1 MSMFA
6 FCDFPR
12 ITCSRTMYLCV
23 LPFFEFCQFVRFVI
37 LYLCYFLED
46 RCLSFC
52 DSYKIAN
59 GHNMQ
64 FGRFPYL
71 GKTWF
76 LEIVF
81 WVVQCSVIFN
91 FSKSIFSDVVTF
103 SIASVHI
110 CSCRIMFFFYRNLW
124 FLKIVSLGFCDF
136 QVNTNFRNID
146 FWTLRFLLKCD
157 FAGAGVFTLCYFSE
171 ITIPQYSDFWVM
183 GILE

>member
-1 MSMFA
+1 MKVGGLRTSRNINMSMFA

-23 LPFFEFCQFVRFVI
+23 LPFFEFCQFVRFVV
-37 LYLCYFLED
+37 LYLCHFLED

-64 FGRFPYL
+64 FGRVPYL

-81 WVVQCSVIFN
+81 WVVECSVNFN
-91 FSKSIFSDVVTF
+91 FSKSRFSDFVIFQHRKCTHMQF
-103 SIASVHI
+103 SNNVPEIYDFSKSWVWGFATSRKI
-110 CSCRIMFFFYRNLW
+110 RN
-124 FLKIVSLGFCDF
+124 
-136 QVNTNFRNID
+136 
-146 FWTLRFLLKCD
+146 
-157 FAGAGVFTLCYFSE
+157 SE
-171 ITIPQYSDFWVM
+171 ILIYGLCVFF
-183 GILE
+183 

>member
-6 FCDFPR
+6 FCGFPR
-12 ITCSRTMYLCV
+12 ITCSRKMYLCV

-81 WVVQCSVIFN
+81 WVVECSVNFN
-91 FSKSIFSDVVTF
+91 FSKSRFSGFVIFQHRKCTHMQF
-103 SIASVHI
+103 SNNVS
-110 CSCRIMFFFYRNLW
+110 RNLW

-136 QVNTNFRNID
+136 QKNTKFRNID
-146 FWTLRFLLKCD
+146 LWTLRFLLKFD
-157 FAGAGVFTLCYFSE
+157 FASTGVFTSCYFSE
-171 ITIPQYSDFWVM
+171 ISI
-183 GILE
+183 